1 MGRPRG
7 DADRPGAP
15 SSQVERRGPSRREAG
30 NVGKQQGDMIRGT
43 LDMLIMKVLSLG
55 PLHGWGIQERIQM
68 ISEDDLQVNQ
78 GSLYPALHKLS
89 SEGWIKS
96 YWGMTENNREARFY
110 RLTRAG
116 EKQLALEAENWA
128 RLATAVARVMATS

>member
-1 MGRPRG
+1 LAG
-7 DADRPGAP
+7 PGAIGKA
-15 SSQVERRGPSRREAG
+15 ETAFIPSRTERTLQSEAG
-30 NVGKQQGDMIRGT
+30 KVGKQQGDMIRGT

-55 PLHGWGIQERIQM
+55 PLHGWGIQERIQL

-89 SEGWIKS
+89 SEGWVKS
-96 YWGMTENNREARFY
+96 YWGMTENNRQARFY

-116 EKQLALEAENWA
+116 DKQLAMEAENWA